1 MIIFRGRRRYVF
13 LGALVSAL
21 ALISD
26 QAAKFAV
33 LSWFREMSEIIEVT
47 GFLNLVLVWNRGVSF
62 GMFSG
67 DSRWNTVFLIIL
79 ALGIVAFLL
88 TWLFRTERRVLAV
101 ALGLVIGGAFG
112 NVIDRFFHGAVVD
125 FLDFHVGNWHWPAFN
140 IADGAI
146 TVGAVVLIADALF
159 RGGEKHKIMERDNVD
174 GVG

>member
-33 LSWFREMSEIIEVT
+33 LSGFREMSEIIEVT
-47 GFLNLVLVWNRGVSF
+47 GFLNLVLSLNRGVSF

-79 ALGIVAFLL
+79 ALGIVAFADMVVPYRAAGLGGRP
-88 TWLFRTERRVLAV
+88 WIGDWRRLRQRHRSV
-101 ALGLVIGGAFG
+101 FSW
-112 NVIDRFFHGAVVD
+112 R
-125 FLDFHVGNWHWPAFN
+125 
-140 IADGAI
+140 
-146 TVGAVVLIADALF
+146 
-159 RGGEKHKIMERDNVD
+159 RR
-174 GVG
+174 